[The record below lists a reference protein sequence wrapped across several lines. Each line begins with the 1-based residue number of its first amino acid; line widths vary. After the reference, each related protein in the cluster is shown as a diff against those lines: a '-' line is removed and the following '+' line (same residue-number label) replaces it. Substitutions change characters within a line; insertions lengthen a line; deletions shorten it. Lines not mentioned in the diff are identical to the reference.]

1 MICNIFRVTFKDTF
15 RVNTFKEFLFSLV
28 FVDHKD
34 SSHGHVLALKLGD
47 LRWYLD
53 SVHADRFKIR
63 WEDDLRVIL
72 RQCGVGFK
80 LCTCWGKED
89 ASCFKSKHNMM
100 AWLKLCPSLQRWNL
114 LVISGTMMPH
124 LQALFQLD
132 KAYRLSLVVSF
143 HRVIYISEGE
153 KVLALNACLCVY
165 FMASSSN
172 FLQRKTWWW

>member
-53 SVHADRFKIR
+53 S
-63 WEDDLRVIL
+63 
-72 RQCGVGFK
+72 
-80 LCTCWGKED
+80 
-89 ASCFKSKHNMM
+89 
-100 AWLKLCPSLQRWNL
+100 
-114 LVISGTMMPH
+114 VISGTMMPH